1 MFACFFEQ
9 VVRFINTFSFHSLF
23 QITISKP
30 KLGIDLLLNTW
41 APIFQVIGKEQPFL
55 IVFNGLLKQ
64 FHIFNSLGLF
74 EIANTKPRLG
84 INLLLNAVLFIC
96 QLLGKL

>member
-30 KLGIDLLLNTW
+30 KLGIDLLSNLSAFIRN
-41 APIFQVIGKEQPFL
+41 PVPSLMQLFNRFSVFFL
-55 IVFNGLLKQ
+55 IK
-64 FHIFNSLGLF
+64 
-74 EIANTKPRLG
+74 
-84 INLLLNAVLFIC
+84 
-96 QLLGKL
+96 

>member
-30 KLGIDLLLNTW
+30 KLGIDLLLN
-41 APIFQVIGKEQPFL
+41 V
-55 IVFNGLLKQ
+55 
-64 FHIFNSLGLF
+64 
-74 EIANTKPRLG
+74 
-84 INLLLNAVLFIC
+84 VLFIC
-96 QLLGKL
+96 QLLGKP